1 MVFFDLLSGSNGREC
16 NLSFADRLPPNGG
29 RYIVEVQYSTLSR
42 GREGE
47 CDSSM
52 IGPNGID
59 NRGLTLIDNLLQW
72 PSNFMAKFKEAG
84 RQISSHSP

>member
-1 MVFFDLLSGSNGREC
+1 
-16 NLSFADRLPPNGG
+16 
-29 RYIVEVQYSTLSR
+29 
-42 GREGE
+42 
-47 CDSSM
+47 M